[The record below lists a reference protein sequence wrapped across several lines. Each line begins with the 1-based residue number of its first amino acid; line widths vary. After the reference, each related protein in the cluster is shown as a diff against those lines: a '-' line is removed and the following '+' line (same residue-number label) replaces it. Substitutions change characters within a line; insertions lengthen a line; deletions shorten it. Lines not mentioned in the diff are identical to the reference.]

1 MLRVLPRLNE
11 EVNEEWLADKSRF
24 AVDGLKRRR
33 LDRPWIRRDGKLVA
47 ASWPDAF
54 AEAAPRLAG
63 VAGDRIGAVAGDLC
77 DLESMAALKDLMTAL
92 GSTNLDC
99 RQDGGQLDASRRDF
113 YLFNSAIAGIDE
125 ADAILIIGANPRVEA
140 PVLNARIRRRWLHG
154 GIPIGLIGP
163 HADLTY
169 EFRHLGEGPQAL
181 SGAPPD
187 FLKDAKRPMV
197 ILGAA
202 ATARGDGSAVL
213 AAAWALAR
221 DVGAMSDEW
230 HGFNVLHHAAARVG
244 ALDLGFLP
252 GPGARGFPQM
262 MGGGVDVL
270 YLLGADEFN
279 TDRIGRDTFVIY
291 QGHHGDRGAA
301 RADLILPGAAYT
313 EKHGTYVNTE
323 GRVQRGAKA
332 IFPPGEAREDWTIL
346 RALSEV
352 MGVTL
357 PYDNLNALRER
368 IEAANPVFG
377 RLGFLPRFGCTDPT
391 GPAAEVS
398 GFGEA
403 PFRPAFATYYQTDP
417 ISRASPT
424 MAECVAALTPQVL
437 AAAE

>member
-1 MLRVLPRLNE
+1 P
-11 EVNEEWLADKSRF
+11 
-24 AVDGLKRRR
+24 
-33 LDRPWIRRDGKLVA
+33 

-54 AEAAPRLAG
+54 AEAARHLAG

-77 DLESMAALKDLMTAL
+77 DVESMAALKDLMGAL
-92 GSTNLDC
+92 GSANLDC

-113 YLFNSAIAGIDE
+113 YLFNSGITGIDE
-125 ADAILIIGANPRVEA
+125 VDAILIIGANPRTEA
-140 PVLNARIRRRWLHG
+140 PVLNARVRRAWLRG
-154 GIPIGLIGP
+154 VPIAIIGAA
-163 HADLTY
+163 ADLTY
-169 EFRHLGEGPQAL
+169 GARHLGDGPDTLRTLLGGSHEFAKT
-181 SGAPPD
+181 
-187 FLKDAKRPMV
+187 LKDAKRPMV

-202 ATARGDGSAVL
+202 ATARGDGAAVL
-213 AAAWALAR
+213 AAAWTLAR
-221 DVGAMSDEW
+221 DVGAMSEEW

-252 GPGARGFPQM
+252 GPGGRGFPQM

-270 YLLGADEFN
+270 WLLGADEFN

-323 GRVQRGAKA
+323 GRVQRGAQA
-332 IFPPGEAREDWTIL
+332 IFPPGEAREDWTIA

-352 MGVTL
+352 MGRTL
-357 PYDNLNALRER
+357 PYDDLTALRER

-377 RLGFLPRFGCTDPT
+377 RIGFLPRFGCIDPT
-391 GPAAEVS
+391 GPAGGTAS
-398 GFGEA
+398 FGEA
-403 PFRPAFATYYQTDP
+403 PFRAAFATYYQTDP

-424 MAECVAALTPQVL
+424 MAECVAALTPPVL